1 MRAEA
6 SGGGVRAEASGGGMQ
21 AGARKVYAVEASN
34 MVKFAQK
41 LFDGNGADG
50 ARIEIL
56 HGKAETLLESLP
68 ERADVLISE
77 PMGTLLVNERMLET
91 YIFARKHMLK
101 PGGLMFPNLGRIFT
115 APFSDTILFDE
126 LRNLAAFWTN
136 PSFYGVNLTAL
147 HADAYE
153 VRGVR
158 PPCAAPSAHITT
170 RMPLRDLHVVF
181 ITRSLHRAA
190 AGRVP

>member
-1 MRAEA
+1 MCCVLCA
-6 SGGGVRAEASGGGMQ
+6 VQ

-41 LFDGNGADG
+41 LFDGNGEEG
-50 ARIEIL
+50 SRIEVL
-56 HGKAETLLESLP
+56 HGKAEALLPALP

-101 PGGLMFPNLGRIFT
+101 PGGLMFPNIGRIFT
-115 APFSDTILFDE
+115 APFSDAVLYDE

-136 PSFYGVNLTAL
+136 PSFYGVNLMPL
-147 HADAYE
+147 HGDAYE
-153 VRGVR
+153 ARA
-158 PPCAAPSAHITT
+158 PPGRCYSPAP
-170 RMPLRDLHVVF
+170 PLATPLA
-181 ITRSLHRAA
+181 SNL
-190 AGRVP
+190 